1 MTTVNTP
8 AVVNEEEFDIA
19 VEAVSANDGWLIG
32 NNVIIDPDGNI
43 AILVSDDG
51 DDNSSEAGHG
61 LIEWLTLSGVVA
73 AGVLAAFHIFSP
85 VFIAAFQT
93 HVLNALP

>member
-1 MTTVNTP
+1 MTTANTP

-43 AILVSDDG
+43 AILVSDDEA
-51 DDNSSEAGHG
+51 NSSEAGHG
-61 LIEWLTLSGVVA
+61 MIEWLALTGVVA
-73 AGVLAAFHIFSP
+73 TGVITVFRIFAP